1 MNNPDPK
8 TYLWR
13 RITECNGGLEPKLGG
28 QFATNAGLGHGSLQR
43 IKEGKTDVRLETV
56 VKIADHIGVP
66 LHNLLNP
73 EPTTAV
79 ASDKFVN
86 IPVLSAIGSMGAGN
100 DQLDD
105 DYVVG
110 SMTLSPNW
118 IGKTIPSASIP
129 SLRFIHAYGDSMA
142 PTFSDG
148 DILLVDTSRKNPNI
162 DGVYVLQAH
171 RRIYIKRVRQRLDGS
186 YEISSDNPTVKTVD
200 VLNGDYEVE
209 LLGRVVFAWNGTKL

>member
-13 RITECNGGLEPKLGG
+13 RITECNGGMEPKLGG
-28 QFATNAGLGHGSLQR
+28 RFAADAGIGQGSLQR
-43 IKEGKTDVRLETV
+43 IKEGQTDVRLDTV
-56 VKIADHIGVP
+56 VKIADHVGVQ
-66 LHNLLNP
+66 LHELLNP
-73 EPTTAV
+73 EPR
-79 ASDKFVN
+79 SDLSPRKFIN
-86 IPVLSAIGSMGAGN
+86 IPVLSATGSMGAGN
-100 DQLDD
+100 EQLDE

-110 SMTLSPNW
+110 SLTLSPNW

-142 PTFSDG
+142 PTFNDG
-148 DILLVDTSRKNPNI
+148 DILLVDTSRKTPNI

-171 RRIYIKRVRQRLDGS
+171 QRIYIKRVRQRLDGS

-200 VLNGDYEVE
+200 VLNGDHEVE
-209 LLGRVVFAWNGTKL
+209 LLGRVVFAWNGSKL